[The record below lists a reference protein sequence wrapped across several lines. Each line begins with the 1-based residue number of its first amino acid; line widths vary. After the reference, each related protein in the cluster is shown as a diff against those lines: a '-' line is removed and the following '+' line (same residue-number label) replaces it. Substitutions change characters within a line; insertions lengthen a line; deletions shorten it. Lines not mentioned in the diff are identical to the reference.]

1 MCISKSPIILNRNTY
16 SRTKLNFYDK
26 PDVTLA
32 LIDGLLPI
40 TALNAPLEVT
50 FPLADDAGLHYSY
63 RLFWEDDP
71 LGDDWVNVTQD
82 DLDNP
87 TRRLRLYV
95 PTEYL
100 VEKKDPANPT
110 DKKYK
115 LIYKFFNNDNQ
126 LATPS
131 FDYLLEIDQTRPG
144 LPDHGPMIFPRE
156 VEGGLTSAELTA
168 LGDQLDVR
176 ITSYNVMVEGDTI
189 ETWWGNIRGPSTTV
203 TKEEEELQALML
215 PFTRAFLE
223 QVEAQIGSG
232 EAEVTYF
239 VTDRALNISPRS
251 EPAYVKLLLEDIPED
266 LRAPIVQ
273 QADDG
278 LIDYQDAKTGVTVG
292 IPHYD
297 GAAPGDRI
305 RLFWGDGNPLPELD
319 LRPGDE
325 NKDPVLEPVLQFDVI
340 NLIPQGQV
348 NVKYEVR
355 RQGDLKGTSLVKPVT
370 VFLTLPIPEE
380 DLRALTLQGTSS
392 NPNVEDNVI
401 DPDDYELDARAIFRW
416 VTGLRVGDFI
426 NLTWGEQ
433 QVAQWYEI
441 KQSDFD
447 AGVDFTIPI
456 SNRVIQ
462 DQGTGPAIAVSYTV
476 TRTGNP
482 NPANSPVQPVAVR
495 SRTEQPGSDAGLLAP
510 RFTRTTPGGVIGP
523 IENPNGT
530 PLHVD
535 PYDNI
540 KEGHTVYMTFDG
552 YDRDDN
558 LIAGAHHTDQRE
570 FDQWDIVNGYD
581 FTIPDDKLR
590 ALCVGRAEATFRVI
604 PKPEHNQEPATSLV
618 GHVRVDMSRPGF
630 GCA

>member
-1 MCISKSPIILNRNTY
+1 MCTSKSRITLNRNTY
-16 SRTKLNFYDK
+16 SRTTLNYYDK

-50 FPLADDAGLHYSY
+50 FPLPSDAGLHYSY
-63 RLFWEDDP
+63 RLFWDGDE
-71 LGDDWVNVTQD
+71 LGDNWVYVTQD

-87 TRRLRLYV
+87 ARRLRLYV

-100 VEKKDPANPT
+100 VEKKDPLNPT

-115 LIYKFFNNDNQ
+115 LIYKFFNNDND
-126 LATPS
+126 LSTPS
-131 FDYLLEIDQTRPG
+131 FDYLVEIDQTRPG

-168 LGDQLDVR
+168 LGNQLDVR
-176 ITSYNVMVEGDTI
+176 ITSYNVMVEGDVI
-189 ETWWGNIRGPSTTV
+189 ETWWGNIKGPSTTV
-203 TKEEEELQALML
+203 SKTDEELQAVTL

-223 QVEAQIGSG
+223 QVEALIGST

-251 EPAYVKLLLEDIPED
+251 EPAYVRLLLAAVPDD

-305 RLFWGDGNPLPELD
+305 KLFWGDGNPLPELE

-340 NLIPQGQV
+340 SLIAEGQV

-355 RQGDLKGTSLVKPVT
+355 RQGDLVGTSLVKPVT
-370 VFLTLPIPEE
+370 VFLTLPVAEE
-380 DLRALTLQGTSS
+380 NLQALTIQGTSS
-392 NPNVEDNVI
+392 NPDVEDNVI

-416 VTGLRVGDFI
+416 ATGLRVGDFI

-433 QVAQWYEI
+433 EVPRWYEI

-447 AGVDFTIPI
+447 AGVDFTVPI
-456 SNRVIQ
+456 LNQVIK
-462 DQGTGPAIAVSYTV
+462 DQGTGAAIAVSYSV

-482 NPANSPVQPVAVR
+482 NPSDAPVRQVRVR
-495 SRTEQPGSDAGLLAP
+495 SRTEQPGGEVGLRAP

-530 PLHVD
+530 PLHID

-552 YDRDDN
+552 YDRNDN
-558 LIAGAHHTDQRE
+558 LIIGAHYTDQRE
-570 FDQWDIVNGYD
+570 FDQWDIINGYD
-581 FTIPDDKLR
+581 FSIPDSTLR
-590 ALCVGRAEATFRVI
+590 ALCVGRAEATFRVV